1 MPLRSIIPL
10 FEPNFWV
17 VYPFTDINIF
27 GLYILRHGNSC
38 LFWRRNFDCFV
49 LRTCPLKIAFVQRLW
64 PNSVRCMTFKT
75 LCTFGT
81 AYCIE
86 ISCGETEELF
96 RTHWSFF
103 KEPKSFLKW
112 LRLYD
117 WIFFGYKTKKA
128 AKLPL
133 KFNYINKS

>member
-1 MPLRSIIPL
+1 MPLRTIIPL

-27 GLYILRHGNSC
+27 GLYPKTWKFLPILKKEFW
-38 LFWRRNFDCFV
+38 LFCVEDMSPENVFF
-49 LRTCPLKIAFVQRLW
+49 QRLC

-103 KEPKSFLKW
+103 KEPKSFSKW

-128 AKLPL
+128 AKLPP
-133 KFNYINKS
+133 KFNYRNKS